1 MRLINADNILKINFE
16 NKNITLTRSENLDQ
30 QVYIYSILF
39 ADSEELIR
47 AVPTEDAKLIVHGEW
62 IDKNDKLLCSVCM
75 RGDKTFSYF
84 NFCPFCGADM
94 RFISER
100 EKQHEQGMV

>member
-16 NKNITLTRSENLDQ
+16 NKNITVSRHEIIEQNVD
-30 QVYIYSILF
+30 VYSILF
-39 ADSEELIR
+39 ADSVELIR

-62 IDKNDKLLCSVCM
+62 IDKKDKLLCSICM
-75 RGDKTFSYF
+75 RGDKSFSYF